1 MDRVTSINYPLV
13 IALILHLKFA
23 LLFHS
28 YIIQSLPLPLCSTS
42 IRISSFTAFP
52 LELEYGNHGLLIVG
66 KRERI
71 ALESIFDTTKTIAAV
86 KASHLERYVVLET
99 PTGPSRKILVLFTEI
114 SHGEWVRGDIELLQ
128 ICMPRSDTL
137 VQREGKVSRKFDTCL
152 HIST

>member
-23 LLFHS
+23 LLFHG
-28 YIIQSLPLPLCSTS
+28 YIIQSLPLPLRSTS
-42 IRISSFTAFP
+42 IRISFFLAFL

-86 KASHLERYVVLET
+86 KASHLKRNVVSET

-114 SHGEWVRGDIELLQ
+114 SHREWVRGDIELLQ
-128 ICMPRSDTL
+128 IRVPWSDTL
-137 VQREGKVSRKFDTCL
+137 VQ
-152 HIST
+152 